1 MTLLSIVG
9 HFEKDPV
16 LLVQQEL
23 FIFEKKYQSS
33 TNLVSGEIISPVR
46 ENVAIVLAISRAK
59 SDVNGLGSI

>member
-33 TNLVSGEIISPVR
+33 TNLVSGEIISPDR
-46 ENVAIVLAISRAK
+46 ENVAIVLAIFRAK
-59 SDVNGLGSI
+59 SNVNGLGSI